1 MPSKLQDEIA
11 KVFREW
17 GKESSLDLKT
27 EAELALQRGGRT
39 NPNTVSLEF
48 KEVLT
53 TTPDGNVQLEI
64 VARRK
69 GQPVKYWKAIEEGRA
84 PGKKQPPSDVFGK
97 TWQNEQAIDARV
109 VLLQIQARKKGL
121 QTTNRKFKRLK
132 KTLDYDKA
140 VKSLSFIIAK
150 SIGKKGIKPKP
161 YLGKVLTDE
170 RIRELRNKLTPL
182 LGERFKLIIKGLE

>member
-1 MPSKLQDEIA
+1 MPSKLDNEIA

-17 GKESSLDLKT
+17 GKESALELKE
-27 EAELALQRGGRT
+27 EAEAALQRGGRT

-48 KEVLT
+48 KEILST
-53 TTPDGNVQLEI
+53 TSDGNVQLEI

-69 GQPVKYWKAIEEGRA
+69 GQPVKYWKAIEEGRK
-84 PGKKQPPSDVFGK
+84 PGKQPPSDVFGK
-97 TWQNEQAIDARV
+97 TWQNEQNIDARV

-121 QTTNRKFKRLK
+121 QTPNRKFKRLK

-140 VKSLSFIIAK
+140 VKQLQFIIAK

-170 RIRELRNKLTPL
+170 RVRELRTKLTPL
-182 LGERFKLIIKGLE
+182 LGEKFKLIIKGLE